1 MQPETSPA
9 PLVSIS
15 IVSHG
20 QATLVKRL
28 LESISEHD
36 DNRKLEIILTENV
49 PSEIVNIE
57 QLNYPNLRQIVNP
70 KPKGFGANHNQ
81 SSKIA
86 RGEYFCILNPD
97 VVFVESLL
105 PHLIEHIIHRRGD
118 IVAPLIVDSRNEIQD
133 SFRSIPTPGE
143 LIKRRLKRKPGI
155 SLSVE
160 SEFIYPDW
168 IAAIFL
174 IMRMSSFNSIGG
186 FDEKFRLYF
195 EDVDFG
201 ARARLNNM
209 RLLVDAKRKL
219 LHDASR
225 QSRDQPL
232 YFLQHLYSA
241 ALFFASN
248 TYRQAKK
255 I

>member
-28 LESISEHD
+28 LESISEHE

-97 VVFVESLL
+97 VVFVESLF
-105 PHLIEHIIHRRGD
+105 PQMIEHIMHGKGD
-118 IVAPLIVDSRNEIQD
+118 IVAPLIIDSQDKIQD
-133 SFRSIPTPGE
+133 SFRSIPTPGQ
-143 LIKRRLKRKPGI
+143 LIMRRLKPKPDL
-155 SLSVE
+155 SLTIE

-174 IMRMSSFNSIGG
+174 IMRLNLFNSIGG

-201 ARARLNNM
+201 ARARLNNI
-209 RLLVDAKRKL
+209 RLLIDTKRKL
-219 LHDASR
+219 LHYASR

-241 ALFFASN
+241 VLFFASK